1 MLIPRVTLER
11 IMSGEVA
18 LAFRR
23 WRRPAVRA
31 GGTLRTALG
40 VVAVRSVDPI
50 AVADITDED
59 ARRAGYENTAEL
71 RHFLNGRPV
80 GQVYR
85 IEVAPG
91 GEDPRVALRNEMPT
105 GEQLSKLLIKLN
117 KKDSVS
123 KRGPWTH
130 AFLAEIA
137 ARPGVRAAELAERF
151 GLATPVF
158 KADVRK
164 LKELG
169 LTESL
174 AVGYRLSARGR
185 AVLDTLDEGP

>member
-1 MLIPRVTLER
+1 
-11 IMSGEVA
+11 MSGEVT

-23 WRRPAVRA
+23 WRRPTVRA

-40 VVAVRSVDPI
+40 VVAVRSIDP
-50 AVADITDED
+50 VTVEDISEED
-59 ARRAGYENTAEL
+59 ARRAGFENTAEL
-71 RHFLNGRPV
+71 RHFLSGRPE

-85 IEVAPG
+85 IEVRPG
-91 GEDPRVALRNEMPT
+91 GADPRVALRDEVPN
-105 GEQLSKLLIKLN
+105 GEELSELLTKLN
-117 KKDSVS
+117 KKDDAGG
-123 KRGPWTH
+123 RGPWTR

-174 AVGYRLSARGR
+174 EVGYRLSARGR
-185 AVLDTLDEGP
+185 AVLDTLDG

>member
-11 IMSGEVA
+11 IMSGEVTF
-18 LAFRR
+18 AFRR
-23 WRRPAVRA
+23 WRRPTVRA

-40 VVAVRSVDPI
+40 VVAVRSVDPV
-50 AVADITDED
+50 AVEDISEED
-59 ARRAGYENTAEL
+59 ARRAGFENTAEL
-71 RHFLNGRPV
+71 RHFLSGRPQ
-80 GQVYR
+80 GRVYR
-85 IEVAPG
+85 IEVGPG
-91 GEDPRVALRNEMPT
+91 GEDPRVALRDKVPV
-105 GEQLSKLLIKLN
+105 GEELSELLTKLN
-117 KKDSVS
+117 KKDAAGA
-123 KRGPWTH
+123 RGPWTR

-174 AVGYRLSARGR
+174 EVGYRLSARGR
-185 AVLDTLDEGP
+185 AVLDTLGG

>member
-1 MLIPRVTLER
+1 MLIPRATLER
-11 IMSGEVA
+11 VMSGEVT

-23 WRRPAVRA
+23 WRRPTVRA

-40 VVAVRSVDPI
+40 VVAVDSVDPI
-50 AVADITDED
+50 ALTAIPAED

-71 RHFLNGRPV
+71 RHFLSRRPE

-85 IEVAPG
+85 IQLRPG
-91 GEDPRVALRNEMPT
+91 GADPRVALRDEVPV
-105 GEQLSKLLIKLN
+105 GAELAELLDKLN
-117 KKDSVS
+117 KKDKMSS
-123 KRGPWTH
+123 RGPWTR

-174 AVGYRLSARGR
+174 PVGYRLSARGQ
-185 AVLDTLDEGP
+185 AVLDTRDD